1 MMFIVANQVCNDPT
15 RLADCSLD
23 NDFAIVNVAWLM
35 MNPLIH
41 GIDRLQA
48 VHIIDGC
55 IMSFII
61 LYNIKKTK
69 LSPQAC
75 RNRSYCN
82 SDVRINPSVCS
93 PCWLF
98 LFLPEHRLLMTVVP
112 IPTQGAHPTRIRS

>member
-1 MMFIVANQVCNDPT
+1 
-15 RLADCSLD
+15 
-23 NDFAIVNVAWLM
+23 M

-41 GIDRLQA
+41 GINRQQV
-48 VHIIDGC
+48 VHIMDGC

-82 SDVRINPSVCS
+82 SDVRINPSV
-93 PCWLF
+93 LF
-98 LFLPEHRLLMTVVP
+98 SLLVVPLSPEHRLLMTVVP